1 MNAKI
6 QKCINSTKGF
16 LTKHSPEILTGIGV
30 TGMIASTVMAVKATP
45 KAMILLEEAKKEKG
59 EDLKPVEVVK
69 AAWKP
74 YIPAVIMGVASA
86 TCIIGASAVNAKRN
100 AALAAAYTI
109 SERTLTRYRDKV
121 IETIGEKKEKEIQD
135 KIAQDNVKE
144 NPVASTQV
152 IITGKGKS
160 LLRDMLSGRYF
171 YSDIDSIKKTVNE
184 LNRQMTYQNYIS
196 LNEFYY
202 AIGLEGIKTGDDL
215 GWNLDRGLIELDFG
229 TCLTENDE
237 ACITINYNIEPKY
250 GYDMFA

>member
-1 MNAKI
+1 MNAKL

-45 KAMILLEEAKKEKG
+45 KAMILLEEAKMEKG

-74 YIPAVIMGVASA
+74 YIPALVTGVISAS
-86 TCIIGASAVNAKRN
+86 CIIGASTVSYKRN
-100 AALAAAYTI
+100 AALATAYTI
-109 SERTLTRYRDKV
+109 TEKTLVRYRDKV
-121 IETIGEKKEKEIQD
+121 IETIGEKKEKEIRDKVSQD
-135 KIAQDNVKE
+135 EVNEK
-144 NPVASTQV
+144 PVSNTQV

-160 LLRDMLSGRYF
+160 LLMDKMTGRYF
-171 YSDIDSIKKTVNE
+171 YSDIDTIKRTVNE
-184 LNRQMTYQNYIS
+184 LNRQMNYQDYVS

-202 AIGLEGIKTGDDL
+202 AIGLEGIKTGDDI
-215 GWNLDRGLIELDFG
+215 GWNVSRGLIELDFG

-237 ACITINYNIEPKY
+237 ACITIDYAVIPKY
-250 GYDMFA
+250 GFDMC